1 MEELFNALAARLLNE
16 LKADEQLTLN
26 LAAEHSH
33 FTRINGAKLRQTG
46 HVDDYRLSM
55 SLIHNQRRT
64 SASSTLTADL
74 ENDFS
79 AWLNLLNELRSE
91 IKEIPE
97 DPYIVLPVAG
107 QKSHYSQSDGELSK
121 LLIADTLLPPLQG
134 ADITGIYAGGTL
146 MRGHANSAGSQHWF
160 ETENFSFDYSLLDSA
175 EHMVKG
181 VYAGSN
187 WNQDDFLHNLS
198 SAQAQLEMLNRPT
211 KRLAPGQYR
220 TYIASAGVSDLLD
233 MFSWHGVS
241 EHAMQTGESALL
253 KIRTENH
260 PLSPHFS
267 LREDF
272 QSGLAPRFND
282 IGETAPE
289 QLVIFNQGKLENTL
303 VSSRTAKEFDLKTN
317 YAAAGEYLRAPVMQC
332 GNLAE
337 ADILTELDTGVYL
350 SNLHY
355 LNWSDVPGGRVTGM
369 TRYACFWVENGEIQG
384 PIENLRFDESLYH
397 FFGDRLEAVTALSI
411 INPEISTYGM
421 RSLGG
426 TICPGILLGG
436 FTFTL

>member
-1 MEELFNALAARLLNE
+1 MEEFFTELSARLLNE
-16 LKADEQLTLN
+16 LKADEHLTLN
-26 LAAEHSH
+26 VAAERSH

-46 HVDDYRLSM
+46 NVDDYSLSM
-55 SLIHNQRRT
+55 SLISQQRKT
-64 SASSTLTADL
+64 AAASTLTTNL
-74 ENDFS
+74 ETDFS
-79 AWLNLLNELRSE
+79 VFKSLLDELRSE
-91 IKEIPE
+91 IREIPE
-97 DPYIVLPVAG
+97 DPYIVLPVAD
-107 QKSHYSQSDGELSK
+107 QKSHYKENSDELLS
-121 LLIADTLLPPLQG
+121 LAIADALLPPLQG
-134 ADITGIYAGGTL
+134 ADITGIFAGGTL
-146 MRGHANSAGSQHWF
+146 MRGHANSAGSRHWF

-181 VYAGSN
+181 IYAGRQ
-187 WNQDDFLHNLS
+187 WDQEQFAQNLS
-198 SAQAQLEMLNRPT
+198 ASQSQLKMLNRPT
-211 KRLAPGQYR
+211 RHLAPGEYR
-220 TYIASAGVSDLLD
+220 TYIAPAGVSDLLG

-253 KIRTENH
+253 KVRTEQH
-260 PLSPHFS
+260 QLSPHFS
-267 LREDF
+267 LLEDF

-303 VSSRTAKEFDLKTN
+303 ISSRTAREFNLKTN
-317 YAAAGEYLRAPVMQC
+317 YASAGEYLRAPVMQR

-337 ADILTELDTGVYL
+337 PDILAALGTGVYL

-397 FFGDRLEAVTALSI
+397 FFGDRLEAVTAQSI

-426 TICPGILLGG
+426 TICPGILLDG